1 MTVISGKAAYINS
14 VHCLVNWA
22 VTEDVALER
31 YAASCTN
38 GATGVA
44 DGNVNWNGTA
54 SGLGGTPPL
63 MPTGNDFTFKGVI
76 DNALADNLVMD
87 GTIRVSQTQITI
99 PVAQGGPIRWSA
111 TWGAQGLLTE
121 GTVGATDTVGPEPD
135 MAKNGQIRIAANLA
149 AIATPTVLTDVQNIT
164 LTFNRPESTY
174 VDAGATKRLVG
185 NLEADVAFE
194 ILHRSFVNS
203 LYAKN
208 TFGIIR
214 AYVSAATYWELSVK
228 FGSKGPMTIDTAS
241 NQPVGYTVNSMYSS
255 VVPAALN
262 STFGGWI
269 KNPALVYFHGA
280 APS

>member
-1 MTVISGKAAYINS
+1 MTVISGKASYING

-22 VTEDVALER
+22 ATEDVALER

-38 GATGVA
+38 GGTGVA
-44 DGNVNWNGTA
+44 DGNVNWSGTA
-54 SGLGGTPPL
+54 SGIGGTPPL
-63 MPTGNDFTFKGVI
+63 MPTGADFSFKGVI
-76 DNALADNLVMD
+76 DNTVADNLVMD

-99 PVAQGGPIRWSA
+99 PVAQGGPIRWNA

-121 GTVGATDTVGPEPD
+121 GTVGATDTIGPEPD
-135 MAKNGQIRIAANLA
+135 MAKNGGIRIAANLA
-149 AIATPTVLTDVQNIT
+149 AIATPTVINAIQSIT
-164 LTFNRPESTY
+164 LTFNRPENTW
-174 VDAGATKRLVG
+174 VDAGVLKRLTS

-194 ILHRSFVNS
+194 LLDRSLANA

-228 FGSKGPMTIDTAS
+228 FGSKGPITVDNAS
-241 NQPVGYTVNSMYSS
+241 NQPVGYTVNAMWSS
-255 VVPAALN
+255 VVPTALN
-262 STFGGWI
+262 TALSGWI
-269 KNPALVYFHGA
+269 KNPAGTYFHGT